1 MNSSNGRESNG
12 RESKSNGRE
21 SNGRE
26 SNGRESNVRVS
37 NGRVD
42 IKTPNTSTLF
52 EMYDKIPAHQCSTFR
67 NPTEGLWDETQ
78 LSNIYFS
85 RENIQILQ
93 NGIRAGVYHKSNG
106 QYTIGPQDCDSL
118 KIIMR
123 SVFLQNSSNQIN
135 NIQQQIEELN
145 KMVLNFCIQQV
156 YSEAQGY
163 MKYIDDASTLV
174 VPIAHPVMADNSD
187 RELVLKPWF

>member
-1 MNSSNGRESNG
+1 MNSSNGGISNG
-12 RESKSNGRE
+12 GISNGGISNRGI
-21 SNGRE
+21 SNG
-26 SNGRESNVRVS
+26 GIS

-52 EMYDKIPAHQCSTFR
+52 EMYDKIPAHQCTTFR
-67 NPTEGLWDETQ
+67 NPTEGLWDESS
-78 LSNIYFS
+78 LSNAYFS
-85 RENIQILQ
+85 LENIQMLQ

-106 QYTIGPQDCDSL
+106 QYIIGPQDCDSL
-118 KIIMR
+118 KIVMR
-123 SVFLQNSSNQIN
+123 SIFLQNSSNQPN
-135 NIQQQIEELN
+135 NISHQIEELN

-174 VPIAHPVMADNSD
+174 VPIAHPIMANNND